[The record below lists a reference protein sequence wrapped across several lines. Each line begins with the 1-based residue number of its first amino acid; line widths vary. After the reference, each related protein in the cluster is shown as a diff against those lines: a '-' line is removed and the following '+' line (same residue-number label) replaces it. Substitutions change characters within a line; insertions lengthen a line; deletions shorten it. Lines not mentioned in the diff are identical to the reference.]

1 MITQRS
7 AREKT
12 MAGRK
17 KKPETVDGEIVATP
31 QVRYRDMTVHPR
43 TELKAVF
50 REAGKKALSYEE
62 TTAMV
67 IDGVMR
73 NVFTQNGHSYW
84 RDDAGRIR
92 RLRKYNTD
100 IDLVEAIEEW
110 EQMVVDLLNQGETVI
125 PDAELLAAYLDVT
138 VNQLKRWEQGERGE
152 AFQRII
158 GAEMNKIAA
167 AKNQMAMRGA
177 IPVVV
182 WATQMNNNHGY
193 TQNTKQ
199 EVIVTRKDKPNV
211 DALIAS
217 AKLLPD

>member
-1 MITQRS
+1 
-7 AREKT
+7 
-12 MAGRK
+12 MAGHK
-17 KKPETVDGEIVATP
+17 KKADPEVTAELVAEP
-31 QVRYRDMTVHPR
+31 VRKQRMTVRPR
-43 TELKAVF
+43 PEIKEMFA
-50 REAGKKALSYEE
+50 EAGKVNAYEV
-62 TTAMV
+62 ASSMV
-67 IDGVMR
+67 IDGVVR
-73 NVFTQNGHSYW
+73 NIFTQNGHSCW
-84 RDDAGRIR
+84 RDDSGRIR
-92 RLRKYNTD
+92 RLKKYNTD
-100 IDLVEAIEEW
+100 IELVEQIESW
-110 EQMVVDLLNQGETVI
+110 EQYLCDKLNEGENII

-152 AFQRII
+152 AFQNII

-193 TQNTKQ
+193 TQNSKQ
-199 EVIVTRKDKPNV
+199 EVIVTRHDKPNV

>member
-1 MITQRS
+1 
-7 AREKT
+7 

-17 KKPETVDGEIVATP
+17 KKHDAVTDIIAEPPIRQRP
-31 QVRYRDMTVHPR
+31 MTVRPR
-43 TELKAVF
+43 PEL
-50 REAGKKALSYEE
+50 REEFAMAGKKSLSFEE

-73 NVFTQNGHSYW
+73 NVFVREGKDGVPRSYW
-84 RDDAGRIR
+84 RDDAGRLR
-92 RLRKYNTD
+92 RLKKFNTD
-100 IDLVEAIEEW
+100 VELVEAIEEW
-110 EQMVVDLLNQGETVI
+110 EQFMADRLNAGETIV

-138 VNQLKRWEQGERGE
+138 VGQLKRWEQGERGE
-152 AFQRII
+152 AFQNII

-167 AKNQMAMRGA
+167 AKNQLAMRGA

-182 WATQMNNNHGY
+182 WATMMNNNHGY
-193 TQNTKQ
+193 TQNSKQ